1 MPYKIVDRHPKI
13 IHNVYLCLDEIF
25 YNIYHGHTET
35 ASILFTCRMIQ
46 SSHRT
51 SINQMD
57 STQRTFSYDSIRTRL
72 ISCEGELATL
82 ANLAFVTISV
92 WLFPKVWIFQITS
105 TTAWILIA
113 IQYYISRKLHRW
125 HLEDLR

>member
-1 MPYKIVDRHPKI
+1 MNMVD
-13 IHNVYLCLDEIF
+13 F
-25 YNIYHGHTET
+25 SMT
-35 ASILFTCRMIQ
+35 AKMA
-46 SSHRT
+46 
-51 SINQMD
+51 
-57 STQRTFSYDSIRTRL
+57 RL
-72 ISCEGELATL
+72 NYFITIATL

>member
-1 MPYKIVDRHPKI
+1 M
-13 IHNVYLCLDEIF
+13 
-25 YNIYHGHTET
+25 T
-35 ASILFTCRMIQ
+35 AKLA
-46 SSHRT
+46 
-51 SINQMD
+51 
-57 STQRTFSYDSIRTRL
+57 RL
-72 ISCEGELATL
+72 NYFITIATL

-125 HLEDLR
+125 HMEDLR